1 MGFGER
7 LKELRETKG
16 ISKTDLANK
25 ISLHYSQIGRYERN
39 EANPSADMLKK
50 LANELD
56 VTTDYLMN
64 GTTNDLADE
73 LINDKNLIN
82 QFKKIAQLSDENKK
96 VVVSLIDAFIFK
108 QETKQRLSV

>member
-25 ISLHYSQIGRYERN
+25 ISLHYTQIGRYERN

-108 QETKQRLSV
+108 QETKQRLSI

>member
-1 MGFGER
+1 MSFGER
-7 LKELRETKG
+7 LKELRESKS

-73 LINDKNLIN
+73 LITDKNLIN

>member
-108 QETKQRLSV
+108 QETKQRLSI

>member
-16 ISKTDLANK
+16 MSKTDLANK

-73 LINDKNLIN
+73 LINDKTLIN

-108 QETKQRLSV
+108 QETKQRLSI

>member
-82 QFKKIAQLSDENKK
+82 QFKKIAQLSDENKE

-108 QETKQRLSV
+108 QETKQRLSI

>member
-7 LKELRETKG
+7 LKELRESKS

-73 LINDKNLIN
+73 LITDKNLIN

>member
-73 LINDKNLIN
+73 LINDKTLIN

-108 QETKQRLSV
+108 QETKQRLSI